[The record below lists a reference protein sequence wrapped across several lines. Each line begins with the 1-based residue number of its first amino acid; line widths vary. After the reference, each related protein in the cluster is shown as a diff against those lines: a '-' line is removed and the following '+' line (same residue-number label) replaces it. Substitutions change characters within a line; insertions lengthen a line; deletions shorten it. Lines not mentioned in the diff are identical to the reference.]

1 MLVMA
6 AVAAPFVVSVVLPP
20 NLFGSAPSDRQW
32 HADGAS
38 VRIVDG
44 ETIGLGDRIVRLAGL
59 AAPARGDACRGGAG
73 QGFDCGAAAAAALT
87 RLVAGRDVGC
97 RIVGQD
103 GFGRG
108 LGECETVAGPINR
121 TLVADGFAVATD
133 AALRGQEAAARQQS
147 RGLWAHG
154 AGAPPGWPAR
164 D

>member
-1 MLVMA
+1 MA
-6 AVAAPFVVSVVLPP
+6 AVATPFVVAVVLPS

-32 HADGAS
+32 HAPGAA

-44 ETIGLGDRIVRLAGL
+44 ETIGLGDRIVRLVGV
-59 AAPARGDACRGGAG
+59 AAPARGDACRSGSG
-73 QGFDCGAAAAAALT
+73 QGFDCGAAATAALT
-87 RLVAGRDVGC
+87 RLVAGRDVTC

-108 LGECETVAGPINR
+108 LGDCDAAGAALNK
-121 TLVADGFAVATD
+121 TLVGQGFARATSD
-133 AALRGQEAAARQQS
+133 ALRSDEASARSAA

-154 AGAPPGWPAR
+154 AGAPPGWQAR

>member
-1 MLVMA
+1 MA
-6 AVAAPFVVSVVLPP
+6 AVAAPFVVAVVLPS

-32 HADGAS
+32 HAPGAT

-44 ETIGLGDRIVRLAGL
+44 ETIGLGDRVVRLAGVS
-59 AAPARGDACRGGAG
+59 APARGDACRSSGG
-73 QGFDCGAAAAAALT
+73 QGFDCGAAATAALT
-87 RLVAGRDVGC
+87 RLVGGRDVTC

-108 LGECETVAGPINR
+108 LGDCDAAGAALNKA
-121 TLVADGFAVATD
+121 LVVQGFARATNE
-133 AALRGQEAAARQQS
+133 ALRIEEASARDAS

-154 AGAPPGWPAR
+154 VGAPPGWRTR